1 MLGIGRLLDLAPA
14 PALDPSARTT
24 FKKISI
30 YKKTLTAHHNDAQL
44 ASFLCLSIGK

>member
-30 YKKTLTAHHNDAQL
+30 YKKTLTAHHNDAL
-44 ASFLCLSIGK
+44 KNIS